1 MKSILLIIFLVSSLV
16 AFAGAK
22 ECRALFVEEFKTILQ
37 KDEGLISAKLQVTA
51 IKLLQKVQNRTGV
64 DSLETYSNSIIGNK
78 TFERLASSND
88 IQNSVLELMNKF
100 QGNRKY
106 LDPALQLERLRNTER
121 LSDSDVSV
129 LMASLQETWKGK
141 DDFGFDESDVAFTA
155 FVSEASR
162 LSIGSDSFIISD
174 FIKQF
179 SDQKDLTK
187 TLVSARQKV
196 KSQIAKIKAAVYAKY
211 KEECLDF
218 YGEAN
223 TNSQNISIFATCRM
237 DEEKIIDESLLLAI
251 EDIVGLE
258 QLSLKL
264 APLSIATQE
273 RQDVRDAQDEI
284 NKIKGNENRIVEAY
298 KRGVIQDTC
307 NAFVTVDK
315 KKSLTTLYDKDGV
328 EIFQV
333 NAIMGTGEMNEF
345 KNFNPDSVLRKWP
358 VLDSEGLPLL
368 RKGKPVYKY
377 TKTTGAGT
385 YYVQKSLSVKER
397 KERLYDLEFN
407 DRVLVLYS
415 DKDDPKN
422 EEVQAIHGVP
432 NGNWI
437 KNKDK
442 RMRSFAGESSERKL
456 STGCVNLE
464 GYSYDIINE
473 FMQNKCPI
481 YILPED
487 KDNYYFLKN
496 GTLKF
501 STSSEVRK
509 KNEENSTMIYTDGTK
524 RDDPNNFNHY
534 RFSPLDKTNKV
545 KAIKGIAKD
554 SLVLEELLEEQ
565 VELYRRARL
574 LENDDFEDI
583 MAMTYG
589 ITTDPKE
596 SKTVFFNLYNS
607 MYRQKAAETLS
618 QKAKLKE
625 ILKRYKKD
633 FDETIDIN
641 AIIEKAKEV
650 EFERT

>member
-1 MKSILLIIFLVSSLV
+1 MKCILLIIFSLKSLI
-16 AFAGAK
+16 AFAGVK
-22 ECRALFVEEFKTILQ
+22 ECRDLFVEQFKTVLE
-37 KDEGLISAKLQVTA
+37 KDEGLITAKLQVTA
-51 IKLLQKVQNRTGV
+51 IKVLQKVQNRTGV

-88 IQNSVLELMNKF
+88 IQNSVVELMNKF

-106 LDPALQLERLRNTER
+106 LNPSVQLERLKSLER

-129 LMASLQETWKGK
+129 LMASLQETWKGS
-141 DDFGFDESDVAFTA
+141 DDFGFDESDIAFTA

-162 LSIGSDSFIISD
+162 MSTGSDSFIISD

-179 SDQKDLTK
+179 IDQKDLNK
-187 TLVSARQKV
+187 TLVDARQKV
-196 KSQIAKIKAAVYAKY
+196 KAKVAKIKASVYSKY

-218 YGEAN
+218 YGENN

-237 DEEKIIDESLLLAI
+237 DEEKILDESLLLAI
-251 EDIVGLE
+251 ENIVGVE
-258 QLSLKL
+258 KLSLKL
-264 APLSIATQE
+264 APLSLMPKK
-273 RQDVRDAQDEI
+273 RKDVREAQDDI
-284 NKIKGNENRIVEAY
+284 NKINGNENRIVEAY
-298 KRGVIQDTC
+298 KRGVIQNGC
-307 NAFVTVDK
+307 NAFLTVDK
-315 KKSLTTLYDKDGV
+315 KNSVTTLYDKDGS

-358 VLDSEGLPLL
+358 VLDRNGVPLI
-368 RKGKPVYKY
+368 RNGKPVYKY

-385 YYVQKSLSVKER
+385 YYVQKSLGMKER
-397 KERLYDLEFN
+397 KQRLYDLEFN

-432 NGNWI
+432 NQNWI

-442 RMRSFAGESSERKL
+442 RMRSFAGDNSDRKL

-501 STSSEVRK
+501 SSTSEERK
-509 KNEENSTMIYTDGTK
+509 KNEENSVMIYTDGTK
-524 RDDPNNFNHY
+524 REDPNNFNHY
-534 RFSPLDKTNKV
+534 RFSPIDKTNRV
-545 KAIKGIAKD
+545 VSIKGEAKD
-554 SLVLEELLEEQ
+554 SLVLATLLQEKEEL
-565 VELYRRARL
+565 YKRSRL
-574 LENDDFEDI
+574 LENDDFEDL
-583 MAMTYG
+583 MSMTYA
-589 ITTDPKE
+589 ITLDPKE
-596 SKTVFFNLYNS
+596 SKAIFLNLYNS
-607 MYRQKAAETLS
+607 MYREKAPETLS
-618 QKAKLKE
+618 QKAKRKE

-633 FDETIDIN
+633 FDPTTDIN
-641 AIIEKAKEV
+641 AIIEKASEV
-650 EFERT
+650 EFERN